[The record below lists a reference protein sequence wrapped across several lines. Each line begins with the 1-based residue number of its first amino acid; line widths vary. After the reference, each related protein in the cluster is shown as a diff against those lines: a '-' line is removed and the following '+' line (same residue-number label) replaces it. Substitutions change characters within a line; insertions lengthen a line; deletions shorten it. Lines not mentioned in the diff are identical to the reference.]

1 MKLTEAQY
9 EQIKKAFPKHRLS
22 ATISN
27 LDVLNAVLYVLEN
40 GCKWRCLPKEF
51 GKWNTIYVRLRRWAR
66 KGVLQKAFLLLQEKE
81 IIQISVRIISLD
93 STSIKVHP
101 DGTGALKNMGSRPL
115 ENPVEDGT
123 QNFIWLPQLTG
134 ML

>member
-9 EQIKKAFPKHRLS
+9 EQIKEAFPKHRRS
-22 ATISN
+22 ASISN

-51 GKWNTIYVRLRRWAR
+51 GNWNTIYVRLRRWAR
-66 KGVLQKAFLLLQEKE
+66 KGVLQRAFLLLQEKG
-81 IIQISVRIISLD
+81 IIQISVQIISLD

-101 DGTGALKNMGSRPL
+101 DGTGALKNMGSKPL
-115 ENPVEDGT
+115 ENPAADGT
-123 QNFIWLPQLTG
+123 QNFMWLPQLTG